1 MTSPKAPSLEYE
13 PTLVRDDFVRTVDG
27 VEIRLPSLA
36 YLKPGL
42 IRRIR
47 RLNDTDAICT
57 LLESTLDPVA
67 LAAVDDMDPADFQQ
81 LMNEW
86 RVHSGVDLGE
96 S

>member
-1 MTSPKAPSLEYE
+1 MS
-13 PTLVRDDFVRTVDG
+13 G
-27 VEIRLPSLA
+27 IEIRLPSLA

-47 RLNDTDAICT
+47 RLSDTDAICT
-57 LLESTLDPVA
+57 LLELTLDPAA
-67 LAAVDDMDPADFQQ
+67 LAAVDDMDPGDFQQ

-86 RVHSGVDLGE
+86 RTHSGVDLGE